1 MKKLIFII
9 FLSFQTLLVAEDKV
23 KNTTIKQYDYW
34 SLKCE
39 VVNDDQNCQVL
50 QTIKTNETNFQFT
63 IIYQKFLNEKNI
75 EKEIIQFIT
84 PLGVNLDIK
93 PAILFDENPQ
103 INLKWTKCEPFGC
116 MAVLTN
122 NSEIKEIVKV
132 FNDVKKGLT
141 KSKEMQLGIQGF
153 NTEPLVVKFSLKG
166 FVKASSLLV
175 GVKNEDI

>member
-9 FLSFQTLLVAEDKV
+9 FLIFPTLLVAEDNV

-39 VVNDDQNCQVL
+39 VANNDQNCQVL

-93 PAILFDENPQ
+93 PAILFDEDPQ

-116 MAVLTN
+116 VAVLTN
-122 NSEIKEIVKV
+122 NSEIKEIVNI
-132 FNDVKKGLT
+132 FNNVKKGLT
-141 KSKEMQLGIQGF
+141 KSKEMQLSIQEF
-153 NTEPLVVKFSLKG
+153 NTEPLVVKFFLKD
-166 FVKASSLLV
+166 LL
-175 GVKNEDI
+175 KRALYL